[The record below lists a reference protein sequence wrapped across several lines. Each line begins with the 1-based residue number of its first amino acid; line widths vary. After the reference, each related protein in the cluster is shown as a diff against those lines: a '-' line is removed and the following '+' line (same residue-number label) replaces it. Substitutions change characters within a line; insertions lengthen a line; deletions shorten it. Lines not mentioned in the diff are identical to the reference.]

1 MNLGETVI
9 SYDLEGHLY
18 VGTSLCGLCVPNVF
32 GVDAS
37 HIFSQDVLATNTLI
51 GSVIGAGAAK
61 AWTKCESQLPIFS
74 MSIPTLLGDT
84 VSFPVIRV

>member
-18 VGTSLCGLCVPNVF
+18 MGTSLRGLCVPTVF

-37 HIFSQDVLATNTLI
+37 HILSQGVLATNPLI
-51 GSVIGAGAAK
+51 GSVVGAGAAK
-61 AWTKCESQLPIFS
+61 ARTKHETQLPVFS
-74 MSIPTLLGDT
+74 TTIPALLGGR
-84 VSFPVIRV
+84 VSFPVTRV

>member
-18 VGTSLCGLCVPNVF
+18 VGTSLRGLCVPTVF

-37 HIFSQDVLATNTLI
+37 HILSQGVLTANTLI
-51 GSVIGAGAAK
+51 GSVVGVGAAK
-61 AWTKCESQLPIFS
+61 A
-74 MSIPTLLGDT
+74 
-84 VSFPVIRV
+84 